1 MHFFVAFKQASMV
14 AATQMPLP
22 WFVFVGSFFEEVIS
36 PAAAVL
42 VMGTAGSLAFT
53 QGHTL
58 AYVPLLAA
66 LASLGRTLGAW
77 MYYVLGDKFEDL
89 LIGKV
94 SKFIGMKHEDI
105 EAIGKRFTGHHW
117 KDGGALFLMRATPF
131 FPTTIVSV
139 VAGIIKMDLRTFL
152 MATYFGHIIKDF
164 FFIYA
169 GYMGFQTVRNLFKT
183 LAPFRYGVPL
193 IVIGILV
200 TIVALWYFRYGPG
213 EKKDTDKP
221 VIGS

>member
-1 MHFFVAFKQASMV
+1 MHFFVALKHFILIT
-14 AATQMPLP
+14 ATQMPLP

-42 VMGTAGSLAFT
+42 IMGTAGSLAFA
-53 QGHTL
+53 QGHTF
-58 AYVPLLAA
+58 AYIPFLAA

-77 MYYVLGDKFEDL
+77 LYYALGDKFEDL

-105 EAIGKRFTGHHW
+105 EGIGKRFTGHHW

-152 MATYFGHIIKDF
+152 IATYFGHIIKDF
-164 FFIYA
+164 FFVYA
-169 GYMGFQTVRNLFKT
+169 GYMGFQTARNLFKA

-193 IVIGILV
+193 IVMSVLV
-200 TIVALWYFRYGPG
+200 VIVVLWYFRYGPG
-213 EKKDTDKP
+213 RKKKNEQSGRP
-221 VIGS
+221 